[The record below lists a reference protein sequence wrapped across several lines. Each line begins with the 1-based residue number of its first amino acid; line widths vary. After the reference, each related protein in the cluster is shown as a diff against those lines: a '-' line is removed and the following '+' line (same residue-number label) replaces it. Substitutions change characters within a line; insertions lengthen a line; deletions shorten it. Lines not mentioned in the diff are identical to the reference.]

1 MSTKRRIDHTKNI
14 SSEKPLR
21 GFVNVI
27 PGDLITF
34 KYRGKD
40 IYDRQPLI
48 FVLFKE
54 GRKKGIKRIRGI
66 NLNYL
71 KTFIVGRLLKE
82 TNFKNLKWYS
92 LYEKAFRTY
101 KISDIKSIKL
111 IEWETSSARR
121 DRKEEERKTKQLDK

>member
-92 LYEKAFRTY
+92 LYENAFRTY
-101 KISDIKSIKL
+101 SKSKMSMLRRVTWKTPGSELSDDAQEII
-111 IEWETSSARR
+111 
-121 DRKEEERKTKQLDK
+121 DDVMGG